1 MNYPLQLRFKILA
14 FSPQIYVQDASG
26 AEVCYVK
33 QKLFRFR
40 EKVEVF
46 TDSTRKSLL
55 STIQADRI
63 IDFNANYA
71 FHFPD
76 GTKFG
81 SVRRKGLRSLWRAHY
96 EILND
101 AGDVAFDM
109 REENPGA
116 KVLDTLLGEVPIIG
130 MFTGFFCHPRYAIT
144 PHGSDQPVLRVTK
157 KRSFFEA
164 GFSVE
169 KLGDVTPQDEMRIV
183 HSLLM
188 FVLMERSR
196 G

>member
-14 FSPQIYVQDASG
+14 LAPQIYVQDASG
-26 AEVCYVK
+26 AELCYVK

-46 TDSTRKSLL
+46 TDSSRRTLL

-63 IDFNANYA
+63 IDFNANYT
-71 FHFPD
+71 FHMAD
-76 GTKFG
+76 GSKLGT
-81 SVRRKGLRSLWRAHY
+81 VRRRGLRSLWRAHY
-96 EILND
+96 EILDDEGN
-101 AGDVAFDM
+101 VAFEM

-116 KVLDTLLGEVPIIG
+116 KILDSLLGEIPILG
-130 MFTGFFCHPRYAIT
+130 FFTGLFCHPRYAIL
-144 PHGSDQPVLRVTK
+144 HNAIPVLHVTK
-157 KRSFFEA
+157 QRALLESRFV
-164 GFSVE
+164 VE
-169 KLGDVTPQDEMRIV
+169 HSGGVLDARDELRIV

-188 FVLMERSR
+188 FVLLERSR

>member
-14 FSPQIYVQDASG
+14 FAPQIYVQDASG

-40 EKVEVF
+40 EKVEVY
-46 TDSTRKSLL
+46 TDSSRKQLL

-71 FHFPD
+71 FIQAD
-76 GTKFG
+76 GARLG
-81 SVRRKGLRSLWRAHY
+81 SVRRRGLRSLWRAHY
-96 EILND
+96 EILDDQGNI
-101 AGDVAFDM
+101 AFEM

-116 KVLDTLLGEVPIIG
+116 KILDTLLGEIPIVG
-130 MFTGFFCHPRYAIT
+130 FFTGLFCHPRYAILQNGT
-144 PHGSDQPVLRVTK
+144 PVLHIIKNRALLESRFTVT
-157 KRSFFEA
+157 RA
-164 GFSVE
+164 AT
-169 KLGDVTPQDEMRIV
+169 LDPQSEMRII

>member
-14 FSPQIYVQDASG
+14 FSPQIYVQDAG
-26 AEVCYVK
+26 GTEVCYVK

-46 TDSTRKSLL
+46 TDSSRKSLL

-81 SVRRKGLRSLWRAHY
+81 SVRRRGLRSIWSAHY
-96 EILND
+96 EILD
-101 AGDVAFDM
+101 EAGGVAFDM

-116 KVLDTLLGEVPIIG
+116 KILDSLLGEIPVVG
-130 MFTGFFCHPRYAIT
+130 MFTGFFCHPRYAIL
-144 PHGSDQPVLRVTK
+144 HQGQPVLRVTK
-157 KRSFFEA
+157 RRSFFESS
-164 GFSVE
+164 FVVE
-169 KLGDVTPQDEMRIV
+169 RLADISPEDEMRIV